1 MLLNHAVNTRS
12 YFGQLGELV
21 CKRDFRSAIPDRRF
35 PIAGTIFMPRE
46 GVNGT
51 SQITSHN
58 PQYVFTVG
66 ITVWSTDAWNLL
78 PLLTSVKV
86 SKRAN
91 RA

>member
-1 MLLNHAVNTRS
+1 MLLNHAVNTRR

-58 PQYVFTVG
+58 PPYTIIKSQALADLELKQLYNG
-66 ITVWSTDAWNLL
+66 IIA
-78 PLLTSVKV
+78 
-86 SKRAN
+86 A
-91 RA
+91 